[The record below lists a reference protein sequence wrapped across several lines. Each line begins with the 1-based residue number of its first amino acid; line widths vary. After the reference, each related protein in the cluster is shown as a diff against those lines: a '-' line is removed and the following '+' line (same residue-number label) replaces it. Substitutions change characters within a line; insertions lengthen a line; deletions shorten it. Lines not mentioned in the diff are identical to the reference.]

1 MSRMA
6 KEIKKANAT
15 QNTVVNFEG
24 GKSFIISPLQR
35 LKMIAA
41 SSIFGEASF
50 YRSNVMDGKFTVLT
64 SYYERDYIGGDRLFK
79 NEYFNKTTTEVFTE
93 AIDSALSYDFM
104 GTLELA
110 VELRTKYNMRLNPQ
124 VIMVRAAIHP
134 DRVKFNEEHPN
145 VFRDIQSKVMS
156 RADEP
161 SVQAAYYL
169 WLNGSNK
176 DAKKNLPTILK
187 RSWAE
192 KLSHLTPYQVMKYKN
207 AEIGMINTV
216 RMCHASSPVINEL
229 MRTGNVQVEEDNETW
244 ERLKSAGKS
253 WMEIIS
259 TTKLGHMALLRNL
272 RNIVTEIED
281 RDIIKALLDQLKDGV
296 KRGKQFPFRYKAAWD
311 IFNADESLN
320 HRMMVM
326 DALEECI
333 DLSIENVPKLPG
345 RTVILTDNS
354 GSAWNGFK
362 SEYGQTTIAEI
373 DNLSS
378 VIAAVCSDD
387 GFVVKF
393 GTRCR
398 RFDISKRN
406 GILTQAQAISM
417 DKYNDVG
424 GSTEPGVD
432 EFFQWALEEKQF
444 FDNIIIYSDLQVGHL
459 YLGRSVWGN
468 SCKMEMSVYDALK
481 KYRREVNPKVNF
493 FSVQTAGYDNAVI
506 PEMAYR
512 TALLSGWT
520 GREIEYMVDYVR
532 QWDEIENQS
541 NQKTTVDDKKVE
553 TLVGDINRLTPEE
566 RKALIEALNK

>member
-1 MSRMA
+1 MSRMSR
-6 KEIKKANAT
+6 EIKKVTAT
-15 QNTVVNFEG
+15 QNTVINFEG

-50 YRSNVMDGKFTVLT
+50 YRSNVKDGKFVTV
-64 SYYERDYIGGDRLFK
+64 DYIGEDRLFS
-79 NEYFNKTTTEVFTE
+79 NFSGKTTTEVFTE
-93 AIDSALSYDFM
+93 AIDSALSFDFRA
-104 GTLELA
+104 TLELA

-124 VIMVRAAIHP
+124 VILVRAAIHP
-134 DRVKFNEEHPN
+134 DRVKFNQKNPGF
-145 VFRDIQSKVMS
+145 FRDIQSKVMS

-169 WLNGSNK
+169 WLNGSAR

-192 KLSHLTPYQVMKYKN
+192 KISHLTPYQVMKYKN
-207 AEIGMINTV
+207 SEIGMINTV
-216 RMCHASSPVINEL
+216 RLCHAKSEVIDEL
-229 MRTGNVQVEEDNETW
+229 MKTGNIQVEEDNETW
-244 ERLKSAGKS
+244 ERLHSAGKT
-253 WMEIIS
+253 WMEIIN
-259 TTKLGHMALLRNL
+259 TIKLGHMALLRNL

-281 RDIIKALLDQLKDGV
+281 REVIKELLDQLKSGV
-296 KRGKQFPFRYKAAWD
+296 KNGKQFPFRYKSAWD
-311 IFNADESLN
+311 IFNADSSLN

-333 DLSIENVPKLPG
+333 DLSIANVPKLHG

-354 GSAWNGFK
+354 GSAWSGFT
-362 SEYGQTTIAEI
+362 SEYGRTTIAEI

-387 GFVVKF
+387 GFVIKF
-393 GTRCR
+393 GTHCR
-398 RFDISKRN
+398 HFDISKRN
-406 GILTQAQAISM
+406 GVLGQAQSISR
-417 DKYNDVG
+417 DECNDVG
-424 GSTEPGVD
+424 GATEPGVD
-432 EFFQWALEEKQF
+432 EFFQWALGEKQF

-459 YLGRSVWGN
+459 YLGNRSWLWGHD
-468 SCKMEMSVYDALK
+468 KMMGMSVYDALK

-520 GREIEYMVDYVR
+520 GREIEYMVDYVH

-541 NQKTTVDDKKVE
+541 DPKKPVDDKKVE
-553 TLVGDINRLTPEE
+553 TLVGDINKLTPEE
-566 RKALIEALNK
+566 REALLKAIQAN

>member
-1 MSRMA
+1 MSRMS
-6 KEIKKANAT
+6 KEIKKANVN
-15 QNTVVNFEG
+15 QNTVINFEG

-50 YRSNVMDGKFTVLT
+50 YRSNVKDGKFFADVY
-64 SYYERDYIGGDRLFK
+64 SRDYIGDDRLFK

-93 AIDSALSYDFM
+93 AIDAALSFDFRA
-104 GTLELA
+104 TLELA

-124 VIMVRAAIHP
+124 VILVRAAIHP
-134 DRVKFNEEHPN
+134 DRVKFNQKNPGF
-145 VFRDIQSKVMS
+145 FRDIQSKVMS

-169 WLNGSNK
+169 WLNGSDR

-207 AEIGMINTV
+207 SEIGMINTV
-216 RMCHASSPVINEL
+216 RLCHAKSEVIDEL
-229 MRTGNVQVEEDNETW
+229 MKTGDVQVEEDSETW
-244 ERLKSAGKS
+244 ERLKSAGKT

-259 TTKLGHMALLRNL
+259 TIKLGHMALLRNL

-281 RDIIKALLDQLKDGV
+281 RDIIKSLLDQLKAGV
-296 KRGKQFPFRYKAAWD
+296 KTGKQFPFRYKSAWD
-311 IFNADESLN
+311 IFNADRSLN

-333 DLSIENVPKLPG
+333 DLAIENVPKLPG

-354 GSAWNGFK
+354 GSAWNGFT
-362 SEYGQTTIAEI
+362 SEYGRTTIAEI

-406 GILTQAQAISM
+406 GVLSQAQAISM

-432 EFFQWALEEKQF
+432 EFFQWALGEKQF

-468 SCKMEMSVYDALK
+468 SCRMDMSVYDALK

-532 QWDEIENQS
+532 QWDEIEAES
-541 NQKTTVDDKKVE
+541 KPKTTVDDKKVE
-553 TLVGDINRLTPEE
+553 TLVGDIKRLTPEE
-566 RKALIEALNK
+566 REALLKAIQK